1 MLAAFPGTGP
11 DNQHRWVQ
19 RLLWLP
25 RVVVACAYVGAATNP
40 DPKPA
45 NLPCQLLLYPR
56 YHLDHSS
63 LLARYP
69 LPQVSLCWLAA
80 AHCVFGAVWSLCL

>member
-1 MLAAFPGTGP
+1 MHAAIDLPAIVASFVP
-11 DNQHRWVQ
+11 VQ

-25 RVVVACAYVGAATNP
+25 RVVLVCAYVGAATNTT
-40 DPKPA
+40 PKPA
-45 NLPCQLLLYPR
+45 NLQCQLLLYPR

-69 LPQVSLCWLAA
+69 LPQVSSRNKLL
-80 AHCVFGAVWSLCL
+80 S